1 MAHLLLQIRQ
11 VNVDA
16 ERSKNERFEKE
27 RQALLRF
34 GETILVKRKRVFD
47 NSRLEDK
54 VAKVRQEEEER
65 IRADVANKAARN
77 ALGEAKY
84 LKWYDMANQSK
95 VDSSSKFVDAPKTSQ
110 DVEMGIIPQVF
121 ERRNQATSSIV
132 LRDCYEALVADVR
145 GAALR
150 S

>member
-1 MAHLLLQIRQ
+1 M
-11 VNVDA
+11 
-16 ERSKNERFEKE
+16 
-27 RQALLRF
+27 LRF

-84 LKWYDMANQSK
+84 LKWYDMASQSK

-110 DVEMGIIPQVF
+110 DVEMGFIPQVF

-132 LRDCYEALVADVR
+132 LRDCHEALVADVR